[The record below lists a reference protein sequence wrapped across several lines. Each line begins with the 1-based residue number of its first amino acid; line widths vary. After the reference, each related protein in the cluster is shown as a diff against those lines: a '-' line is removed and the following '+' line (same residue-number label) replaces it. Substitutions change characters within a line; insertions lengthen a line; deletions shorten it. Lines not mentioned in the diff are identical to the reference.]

1 MTTTEGTQTMTAQR
15 ATEYMIAERTGDG
28 GTEILPQ
35 CGSWYSDRWYG
46 DGDDALTGDKAV
58 WLAVQR
64 VADATPGMFTAV
76 QVRTFNRAP
85 GHGLVG
91 EPGTAEV
98 TTTGRVITSDG
109 VRRVLAWLV
118 AVNPAYRVAA
128 ALLAALVYLGLV
140 VGTDTGR
147 ALLASVARLF

>member
-1 MTTTEGTQTMTAQR
+1 MTDGRT
-15 ATEYMIAERTGDG
+15 TEYMIAERTADG

-46 DGDDALTGDKAV
+46 DGDAALTGDAAV

-64 VADATPGMFTAV
+64 VADATPGMYTAV
-76 QVRTFNRAP
+76 QVRRFHRAP

-91 EPGTAEV
+91 EPGTTEV
-98 TTTGRVITSDG
+98 TTVGTVITTDPL
-109 VRRVLAWLV
+109 RRMVAWLV
-118 AVNPAYRVAA
+118 AINPAYRVTA
-128 ALLAALVYLGLV
+128 ALLGALVYLGLL